1 MGYEMYAMYA
11 MVATVRVG
19 GQIIQRQRYFNNLVA
34 ATEYTNSYIRLNKDN
49 EDFLYV
55 NIYRAYFEDDGMLV
69 EDSER
74 IASWQREKEDNV
86 EEVTYD

>member
-1 MGYEMYAMYA
+1 MENEIYA

-19 GQIIQRQRYFNNLVA
+19 GHIIQRQRYFNNLDA
-34 ATEYTNSYIRLNKDN
+34 ATRYTNGYIHLNKGD

-74 IASWQREKEDNV
+74 IASWQREKEDSR
-86 EEVTYD
+86 